1 MAFANFSR
9 LISYQGN
16 FSGAQAK
23 ALTGVLLFAKIT
35 SGYTLDGEKE
45 QVEYPLYMVWAHN
58 QWLRMPDAASFFALK
73 EQVADHE
80 TRIAVLEEAKANFTV
95 TDGKAIDLTYENG
108 VLSAEAVISKKEGNG
123 VALEDDGLFVDV
135 KSLEDAIAAEK
146 ERAEGVEGDLQDAI
160 DAEKERA
167 EGAEGDLQDA
177 IDAEQ
182 ERAEEAEGDLSDRI
196 DALENETRISL
207 ADGEKILSLGATDK
221 KLATTLTIDIEK
233 QGEGDA
239 AKEYIVLK
247 GVSGAEVSKVDA
259 SAFVKDGMLSN
270 AELVTVAEEGV
281 TEAVPYIKLTWN
293 TDGGNKILRFSVKD
307 LVDTYTSGDENLLT
321 VEGYEIT
328 PVTSAIA
335 ENATGLAVAGDVY
348 DAIAAKNV
356 AAEGDDLVEASADG
370 NKVTVAAS
378 EQLTAAVEKI
388 EGLSVSA
395 TEGVTLGEVTYKYE
409 HPTFEAAE
417 AAAVKVGRDAEG
429 HVVLGDALD
438 AADIALASDKDLLAD
453 ADNVEAGLE
462 ALADAIDAVD
472 QSETTVAKK
481 SATEFISLEDSAA
494 ADSNDHAYTIGL
506 TVVEAPALVEGATSS
521 IPTATGL
528 ASDKY
533 VADSIT
539 NALAWEVIA

>member
-80 TRIAVLEEAKANFTV
+80 TRIAALEAAKANFTV
-95 TDGKAIDLTYENG
+95 SDGKAIDLTYENG

-123 VALEDDGLFVDV
+123 VSLEDDGLFVNV
-135 KSLEDAIAAEK
+135 KALEDAIAAEQ
-146 ERAEGVEGDLQDAI
+146 ERAEGAEGGLQDAI

-177 IDAEQ
+177 INAEV

-259 SAFVKDGMLSN
+259 SAFVKDGMIESVAWKEGEPN
-270 AELVTVAEEGV
+270 VLV
-281 TEAVPYIKLTWN
+281 ITWN
-293 TDGGNKILRFSVKD
+293 TDAGKTATEVDMSKFI
-307 LVDTYTSGDENLLT
+307 DTYTSGDENLLT

-335 ENATGLAVAGDVY
+335 ENATGLAKAGDVY
-348 DAIAAKNV
+348 AAIAAKNV